1 MKNTLYLLIGLLIVI
16 GCLYLFWNAPAPSY
30 VKPIEIVKSD
40 YKKIPYLISGQSITL
55 GDGIFNYFGNEIKTD
70 LNSDGR
76 EDRVFL
82 ITQKIDTGVRYFI
95 IGALDTP
102 QGLVGLNGM
111 MIGDNIAPQTTE
123 VSREAGKEGQIIVN
137 YAVRN
142 PGETL
147 SVQPSQGK
155 SMWIKYDS
163 KNMGFGEVVQNFE
176 GESR

>member
-1 MKNTLYLLIGLLIVI
+1 MVGLIIVV

-40 YKKIPYLISGQSITL
+40 YKKISYIIGGRSINL
-55 GDGIFNYFGNEIKTD
+55 GDGILTYFGNEIKTD
-70 LNSDGR
+70 LNADGR

-95 IGALDTP
+95 IGALDTT
-102 QGLVGLNGM
+102 QGYIGLNGM

-123 VSREAGKEGQIIVN
+123 MSREVGKEGQIIVN
-137 YAVRN
+137 YAIRN
-142 PGETL
+142 PGEAL
-147 SVQPSQGK
+147 SIQPSLGK

-163 KNMGFGEVVQNFE
+163 KDMGFGEVVQNFE